1 MSVGYHDLNALEP
14 AVGCLKQMPESIEAK
29 VGSVFDDL
37 FGVFQKKFDLIIL
50 SHVIEHIYDLRYAIS
65 NVIGILK
72 PEGQIYLE
80 APDASRYCEYLKVPF
95 YYFDAEHINH
105 FEQSSLRRLMG
116 LFGFDAVN
124 VVLKDISV
132 SEDEL
137 YPAVGG
143 LFSRVDAV
151 NGIRLYIEDSG
162 RGSELSAI
170 DEFIESG
177 ESVVVWGAGSYT
189 KRLLATTN
197 LGQCEIAFFVDT
209 DSMKQGKKIG
219 EYFIR
224 SPKELHGFAGPILVA
239 SALFSDEITRQIR
252 GLGLVNKVIVL
263 K

>member
-1 MSVGYHDLNALEP
+1 MSAGYHDLNALEP
-14 AVGCLKQMPESIEAK
+14 AAGCLNQMPESIEAK

-37 FGVFQKKFDLIIL
+37 FGVFHKKFDLIIL
-50 SHVIEHIYDLRYAIS
+50 SHVIEHIYDLRHAIL

-72 PEGQIYLE
+72 PEGKIYLE

-105 FEQSSLRRLMG
+105 FEQSSLKRLMG
-116 LFGFDAVN
+116 MFGFDAVS

-151 NGIRLYIEDSG
+151 NGIRTYIQDSG

-170 DEFIESG
+170 DEWIESG

-197 LGQCEIAFFVDT
+197 LGQCKIAFFVDT
-209 DSMKQGKKIG
+209 DSLKQGKKIG

-224 SPKELHGFAGPILVA
+224 SPKEVQGFAGPILVA
-239 SALFSDEITRQIR
+239 SALFSDEITRQIK